1 MGSVPHQ
8 GWNAKKI
15 LMPQVDPKSKMG
27 TRTKRPQKVRVTNV
41 LVTIC
46 YQQNANWSKN
56 MIASNMSDVGMLFY
70 VFMLL
75 PRLLMFT
82 S

>member
-15 LMPQVDPKSKMG
+15 LMPQVDPKSKVG
-27 TRTKRPQKVRVTNV
+27 TRTKCPQKVRVTNV

-56 MIASNMSDVGMLFY
+56 MVASNMSKMWECY
-70 VFMLL
+70 FMFLCYCHG
-75 PRLLMFT
+75 